1 MITSHITAFIASH
14 TTPTPRHPAAR
25 MRGCTALISLASILA
40 LSGCQSLAPQYPA
53 SNQGAAQLINNAPTS
68 AGRTESTAGRLAES
82 HPNSTPPTS
91 LRLPGSMSLATSQPV
106 DLQMQDDAAPQT
118 AIGAPTDALEPDA
131 AITLGDKTAH
141 TDLWARVRQGFA
153 FNDLDTDLVRQ
164 HEQWYA
170 RRPEYVSR
178 MTERSSRYLYHVMAE
193 IERRNMPA
201 ELALLP
207 FIESAF
213 NPRAMSVA
221 KASGMWQFVP
231 ATGKDYDLKQNIFRD
246 DRRDVL
252 ASTRAALDYLHRL
265 HNMFGDWHLALAAY
279 NWGEGNVQRAIARNR
294 RAGLPTDYASLNM
307 PLETRHYVPKLQAVK
322 NIIAQ
327 PEAFGLSLAPVANHP
342 YFVSVPIKRDID
354 VALVCK
360 LSGLSLDEFHALN
373 PSLNKPVIL
382 ANGTS
387 QLLLPYDNAERF
399 ASELPTH
406 RGPLATWTAW
416 VVPKTMRPA
425 EAAHKVGMNENQLR
439 DINRIPPKMLVKGGS
454 TLLVH
459 RSPQRTQDISE
470 ELADNAVMSL
480 TPDVPPLRKIVVR
493 AGKRDSLAS
502 LARRY
507 RVSSAQLANWNKL
520 SARANLKAGQ
530 QVVVYVPGKSRHRS
544 TTLLASAKT
553 SPKAKRL
560 AAAKSS
566 SRQKANSRGRSAS
579 RTVATAS
586 SNTTRTR

>member
-25 MRGCTALISLASILA
+25 MRCCTALISLASILA

-68 AGRTESTAGRLAES
+68 AGRAESTAGRLAEG

-153 FNDLDTDLVRQ
+153 FNDLNTDLVRQ

>member
-14 TTPTPRHPAAR
+14 TAPTPRHPAAR
-25 MRGCTALISLASILA
+25 IRGCTLIGLACILA

-53 SNQGAAQLINNAPTS
+53 SNQNAAQLIHNAPTS
-68 AGRTESTAGRLAES
+68 AGRAERIACRLAED

-91 LRLPGSMSLATSQPV
+91 LRLPGSMSLATAQPV
-106 DLQMQDDAAPQT
+106 DLQLQDDAAPQT
-118 AIGAPTDALEPDA
+118 AIGAPTDELEPDA

-153 FNDLDTDLVRQ
+153 FNDLNTDLVQQ

-213 NPRAMSVA
+213 NPRAMSAA

-399 ASELPTH
+399 ASELPNH